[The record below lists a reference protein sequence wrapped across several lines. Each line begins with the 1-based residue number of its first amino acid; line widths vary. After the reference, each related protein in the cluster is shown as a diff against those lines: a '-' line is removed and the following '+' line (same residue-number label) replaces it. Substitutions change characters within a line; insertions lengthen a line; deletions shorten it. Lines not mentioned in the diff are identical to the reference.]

1 MKIIILSFLSSISF
15 AANESSNSPLPAA
28 VENQCRIEA
37 KEIALKSYQSCV
49 STKKA
54 EQLNLLRKEYQV
66 RMNDLK
72 NEYDQKIK
80 SLVAKPE
87 VSTKPKVSLKNLINE
102 PTVKLKKAS
111 KKKSKNGQVQDPTII
126 TETEFAESQSLAI
139 ESNEVTGEVEKLEM
153 EDTSLS
159 TY

>member
-1 MKIIILSFLSSISF
+1 MKLLILALFSTIAF
-15 AANESSNSPLPAA
+15 AGNEPTTGTLLPTM
-28 VENQCRIEA
+28 ENQCRMEA

-87 VSTKPKVSLKNLINE
+87 PRLKAKPTLKNSITE
-102 PTVKLKKAS
+102 PTVTLKKAS
-111 KKKSKNGQVQDPTII
+111 KKKSKKTQEQDPTLM
-126 TETEFAESQSLAI
+126 TESEFIESQNLAV
-139 ESNEVTGEVEKLEM
+139 ESNDVTGEIEKLEM
-153 EDTSLS
+153 EDPSLT

>member
-1 MKIIILSFLSSISF
+1 MKFLFVLLTSSVVF
-15 AANESSNSPLPAA
+15 AANESPLPVAM
-28 VENQCRIEA
+28 ENQCRMEA

-54 EQLNLLRKEYQV
+54 EQLNLLRKEYQA

-87 VSTKPKVSLKNLINE
+87 SAAKGKSNLKNSITE
-102 PTVKLKKAS
+102 PTVTLKKAS
-111 KKKSKNGQVQDPTII
+111 KKKSKKAEVPGPALI
-126 TETEFAESQSLAI
+126 TETEFVESQSLAI
-139 ESNEVTGEVEKLEM
+139 EANDVTGEVEKLEM
-153 EDTSLS
+153 EDPSLT

>member
-1 MKIIILSFLSSISF
+1 MKLLMMIFATSIVF
-15 AANESSNSPLPAA
+15 ASQESSLPVAM
-28 VENQCRIEA
+28 ENQCRMEA

-54 EQLNLLRKEYQV
+54 EQLNLLRKEYQA

-80 SLVAKPE
+80 TLVAKPE
-87 VSTKPKVSLKNLINE
+87 SNTKIKPKNSITE
-102 PTVKLKKAS
+102 PTVTLKKAS
-111 KKKSKNGQVQDPTII
+111 KKKSKKIQVQDPTLI
-126 TETEFAESQSLAI
+126 TETEFVESQNMAI

-153 EDTSLS
+153 EDTSLTT

>member
-1 MKIIILSFLSSISF
+1 MKLLMMILNSTF
-15 AANESSNSPLPAA
+15 ALASQESPLPAA
-28 VENQCRIEA
+28 LENQCRMDA

-49 STKKA
+49 STKKT
-54 EQLNLLRKEYQV
+54 EQVNLLRKEYQV

-87 VSTKPKVSLKNLINE
+87 STTKPKPKNSITE
-102 PTVKLKKAS
+102 PTVTLKKAS
-111 KKKSKNGQVQDPTII
+111 KKKSNKAQVQDSNLI
-126 TETEFAESQSLAI
+126 TESEFIESQNLAI

-153 EDTSLS
+153 EDTNLTT